1 MNTVNGNV
9 SNHYFG
15 RAVDIA
21 AIDGVPCTV
30 TTVEGPCG
38 TMVQA
43 LAGLPPGQMPTE
55 LIFCF
60 DADGPTRPA
69 FAAADHC
76 DHIHAGYDS

>member
-1 MNTVNGNV
+1 MNTAAGDV

-21 AIDGVPCTV
+21 AIDGVSCTDV
-30 TTVEGPCG
+30 TVDGPCG
-38 TMVQA
+38 TIVRA
-43 LAGLPPGQMPTE
+43 LATLPEGLRPTE

-60 DADGPTRPA
+60 DPDGDAGPA

-76 DHIHAGYDS
+76 DHIHAGFDS